1 MLDMPILSLLA
12 ELHCCPRL
20 SSMSGVCNPINLL
33 MLDSNDFIQLLNLI
47 GHIYINNLIDAC
59 IHAYM
64 HSTYIIDAYMH
75 T

>member
-1 MLDMPILSLLA
+1 
-12 ELHCCPRL
+12 
-20 SSMSGVCNPINLL
+20 MSGVCNPINLL
-33 MLDSNDFIQLLNLI
+33 MLDSNDFIQFLNLI

-64 HSTYIIDAYMH
+64 DYTYIIDAYMH